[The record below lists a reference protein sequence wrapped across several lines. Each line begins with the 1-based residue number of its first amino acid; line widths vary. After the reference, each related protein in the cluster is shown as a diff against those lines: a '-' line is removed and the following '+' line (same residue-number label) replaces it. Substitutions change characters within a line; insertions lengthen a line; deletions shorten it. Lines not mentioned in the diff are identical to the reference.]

1 MVLTIKFVG
10 ALRHITGKTKLTLDV
25 EKEISVKE
33 LLAKISKQT
42 PKLETSFGDPQ
53 GADSM
58 SNALILVN
66 GREIGVLGGLETL
79 LNDGDEVVFV
89 PIVHGG

>member
-1 MVLTIKFVG
+1 MVLTIKIVG
-10 ALRHITGKTKLTLDV
+10 ALRHITGKTKLTIDF

-33 LLAKISKQT
+33 LLVKISKQT
-42 PKLETSFGDPQ
+42 PKLETSFGDTQ
-53 GADSM
+53 AGDLM

-66 GREIGVLGGLETL
+66 GREIGVLGGSETML
-79 LNDGDEVVFV
+79 CDGDEVVFV

>member
-1 MVLTIKFVG
+1 MLLTIKFVG
-10 ALRHITGKTKLTLDV
+10 ALRHITGKTKLTFDV

-33 LLAKISKQT
+33 LLSKISRQT

-53 GADSM
+53 AGDSM
-58 SNALILVN
+58 LNALILVN
-66 GREIGVLGGLETL
+66 GREIGVLGGLETML
-79 LNDGDEVVFV
+79 SDGDEVVFV

>member
-10 ALRHITGKTKLTLDV
+10 ALRHITGKTKLTIDF

-33 LLAKISKQT
+33 LLVQISKQT
-42 PKLETSFGDPQ
+42 PKLETSFGDTQ
-53 GADSM
+53 AGDLM

-66 GREIGVLGGLETL
+66 GREIGVLGGSETML
-79 LNDGDEVVFV
+79 CDGDEVVFV